1 MWIYIF
7 NILPIC
13 VTFLISNVFATMDF
27 MQLIETNATDYLPT
41 YEGILTISDY
51 QLSNLFINY
60 NEVYEFAM
68 QSIDSKEERN
78 IKDNTT
84 TFKNYYNSL
93 LQYFLNVNANTMKL
107 SNAITFSNWDWLI
120 HGRKF
125 TSVMPCQ
132 TVVAWL
138 DIREVSRATNL
149 VYLIVYSKYSKEKK
163 CEFNIERVKGLHKKI
178 EATLY
183 NIEDKYRVSWCQN
196 VQDNSIDNIN
206 IRVMKWVYGMRY
218 AQNIWNIPCEE
229 TVLK

>member
-1 MWIYIF
+1 
-7 NILPIC
+7 
-13 VTFLISNVFATMDF
+13 MDF

-51 QLSNLFINY
+51 HLSNLFINY

-138 DIREVSRATNL
+138 DIREVSRATSKWKMLQSSIFHEKNAKWLVCNCKAEFSKLQSGIFFANL
-149 VYLIVYSKYSKEKK
+149 GQILR
-163 CEFNIERVKGLHKKI
+163 F
-178 EATLY
+178 
-183 NIEDKYRVSWCQN
+183 
-196 VQDNSIDNIN
+196 
-206 IRVMKWVYGMRY
+206 
-218 AQNIWNIPCEE
+218 P
-229 TVLK
+229 